1 MTWLSDDAVANLRTV
16 ADEPD
21 FSDTRYRLVRELAR
35 GGMGVV
41 YEAEDVELQRH
52 VAIKVL
58 ATELASP
65 LAAERMRAE
74 ARVIARLEHPG
85 IVPLHDAGTLP
96 DGRVF
101 YVMKLVRGRDA
112 GAARRARAGT
122 PVGVPAASPAGS
134 NLQTL
139 RIFLRVCEA
148 VAFAHARGVIHCD
161 LKPSNVM
168 IGEFGEVL
176 VMDWGVAKLIGDRVS
191 AVAGT
196 RDFMPPEQER
206 GEPLDATADVFALG
220 ATLRALLEPPLPR
233 RLAAIVAKATATLPS
248 ARYVSANELAADVA
262 RFIDGEPVAAYRES
276 VLERFGRWL
285 ERNRA
290 LVAVIVGYLVMRA
303 LVLLIFHR

>member
-1 MTWLSDDAVANLRTV
+1 MTWLSDDAVAHLRSV

-21 FSDTRYRLVRELAR
+21 FSGTRYRLVRELAR

-41 YEAEDVELQRH
+41 YEADDTELQRR
-52 VAIKVL
+52 VAVKVL
-58 ATELASP
+58 AIELAGP
-65 LAAERMRAE
+65 DAAERMRAE

-101 YVMKLVRGRDA
+101 YVMKLVRGVEA
-112 GAARRARAGT
+112 GARRGAATGAT
-122 PVGVPAASPAGS
+122 PAAA

-139 RIFLRVCEA
+139 RMFLRVCEA
-148 VAFAHARGVIHCD
+148 VAFAHARGIIHCD

-176 VMDWGVAKLIGDRVS
+176 VMDWGAAKAIGDHAA

-196 RDFMPPEQER
+196 REFMPPEQER
-206 GEPLDATADVFALG
+206 GQPLDATADVFALG

-233 RLAAIVAKATATLPS
+233 RLGAIIAKATAALPS
-248 ARYVSANELAADVA
+248 DRYAGANELAADVA
-262 RFIDGEPVAAYRES
+262 RFIDGEPVAAYRDR
-276 VLERFGRWL
+276 VFERFGRWL

-290 LVAVIVGYLVMRA
+290 LVAVIVAYLVMRV
-303 LVLLIFHR
+303 LVLVFAHR

>member
-1 MTWLSDDAVANLRTV
+1 MTWLSDDAVAHLRTI

-21 FSDTRYRLVRELAR
+21 FRETRYRLVSELAR

-41 YEAEDVELQRH
+41 YEADDLELQRR

-58 ATELASP
+58 ATELGSRD
-65 LAAERMRAE
+65 AAERMRAE
-74 ARVIARLEHPG
+74 ARVIAQLEHPG

-101 YVMKLVRGRDA
+101 YVMKLVRGRTLEELT
-112 GAARRARAGT
+112 GADGGAH
-122 PVGVPAASPAGS
+122 
-134 NLQTL
+134 TL

-168 IGEFGEVL
+168 FGEFGEVL
-176 VMDWGVAKLIGDRVS
+176 VMDWGVAKS
-191 AVAGT
+191 AAEPARAIAGT
-196 RDFMPPEQER
+196 RGFMPPEQER

-220 ATLRALLEPPLPR
+220 AMLRAIALPPIPR
-233 RLAAIVAKATATLPS
+233 RLGAIVAKATATQPS
-248 ARYVSANELAADVA
+248 ARYASANELAADVT
-262 RFIDGEPVAAYRES
+262 RFLDGEPVTAHRES
-276 VLERFGRWL
+276 LAERLGRWL

-290 LVAVIVGYLVMRA
+290 LVAVVLAYLVMRA
-303 LVLLIFHR
+303 LVLLIAHR

>member
-1 MTWLSDDAVANLRTV
+1 MTWLSDDAVVHLRTV

-21 FSDTRYRLVRELAR
+21 FSGTRYRLVRELAR

-41 YEAEDVELQRH
+41 YEADDVELQRH
-52 VAIKVL
+52 VAVKVL
-58 ATELASP
+58 ATELAGP
-65 LAAERMRAE
+65 AAAERMRAE

-101 YVMKLVRGRDA
+101 YVMKLVRGREA
-112 GAARRARAGT
+112 GAARR
-122 PVGVPAASPAGS
+122 PQIGVESVPPAGG

-176 VMDWGVAKLIGDRVS
+176 VMDWGVAKAIGDCVP

-196 RDFMPPEQER
+196 REFMPPEQER

-220 ATLRALLEPPLPR
+220 ATLRMLPLKPKR
-233 RLAAIVAKATATLPS
+233 RLEAVVA
-248 ARYVSANELAADVA
+248 
-262 RFIDGEPVAAYRES
+262 
-276 VLERFGRWL
+276 
-285 ERNRA
+285 
-290 LVAVIVGYLVMRA
+290 
-303 LVLLIFHR
+303 

>member
-1 MTWLSDDAVANLRTV
+1 MTWLSDDAVAHLRTV

-21 FSDTRYRLVRELAR
+21 FSGTRYRLVRELAR

-41 YEAEDVELQRH
+41 YEADDLELQRH

-58 ATELASP
+58 ATELAGP
-65 LAAERMRAE
+65 GAAERMRAE

-101 YVMKLVRGRDA
+101 YVMKLVRGREA
-112 GAARRARAGT
+112 GAAPRAQ
-122 PVGVPAASPAGS
+122 AAIEAIPPAGG
-134 NLQTL
+134 NLHTL

-176 VMDWGVAKLIGDRVS
+176 VMDWGVAKAIGDRVS

-220 ATLRALLEPPLPR
+220 ATLRALLQPPLPR
-233 RLAAIVAKATATLPS
+233 RLGAIVAKATAALPS
-248 ARYVSANELAADVA
+248 GRYTSANELAADVA
-262 RFIDGEPVAAYRES
+262 RFIDGEPVAAYYES
-276 VLERFGRWL
+276 VVERFGRWL

-303 LVLLIFHR
+303 LVLLIAHR

>member
-1 MTWLSDDAVANLRTV
+1 MTWLSDDAVAHLRTV

-21 FSDTRYRLVRELAR
+21 FSATRYRLVRELAR

-41 YEAEDVELQRH
+41 YEADDIELQRH

-101 YVMKLVRGRDA
+101 YVMKLVRGREA
-112 GAARRARAGT
+112 GAARRAQ
-122 PVGVPAASPAGS
+122 VGVEASG
-134 NLQTL
+134 NLHTL

-176 VMDWGVAKLIGDRVS
+176 VMDWGVAKAIGDRVS

-206 GEPLDATADVFALG
+206 GEPLDATGDVFALG
-220 ATLRALLEPPLPR
+220 ATLRTLLEPPFSR
-233 RLAAIVAKATATLPS
+233 RLGAIVAKATATSPS
-248 ARYVSANELAADVA
+248 GRYASANELAADVA
-262 RFIDGEPVAAYRES
+262 RFIDGEPVTAYRES
-276 VLERFGRWL
+276 VPERFGRWL

-290 LVAVIVGYLVMRA
+290 LVAVIVAYLVMRA
-303 LVLLIFHR
+303 LVLLIAHR